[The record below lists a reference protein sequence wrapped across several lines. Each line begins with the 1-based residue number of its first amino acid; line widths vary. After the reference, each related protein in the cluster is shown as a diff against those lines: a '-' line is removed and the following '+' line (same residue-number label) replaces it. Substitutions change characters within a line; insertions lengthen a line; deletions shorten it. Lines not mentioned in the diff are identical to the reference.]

1 MTEIVGDYQFNR
13 KDLIGHGAFA
23 VVFKGRHKQQTNLTV
38 AIKSITKKSLAKS
51 QSLLEKEIK
60 ILEELTKLQHEN
72 VVCLLDCKETPQFV
86 YIVME
91 YCNGGDL
98 ADYLLQRGT
107 LSEDTIR
114 LFTKQICGAMK
125 ALQSKG
131 IIHRDLKPQNILLCH
146 DESIKNPSSNDITL
160 KIADFGFARFLQDGV
175 MAATLCGS
183 PQFMAV
189 EILLSKPYDCKADL
203 WSIGTILYQCLTG
216 KAPFQAQS
224 PQALRSYYEKNPNL
238 KPKIPPD
245 TSTELTHLLINLLK
259 REPKDRISFDDFYEH
274 PFLKPPKTQPMPV
287 PSRGALQTMTIG
299 QTKQSSSSLGSGVH
313 GGDSSSGK
321 HQHHHRHNHDHQYHR
336 THQHQTR
343 QRHFSNHSN
352 DDEEEDRENFK
363 PSSHGHH
370 YNQQHP
376 RLRQRHNSGPTTND
390 GGASSTSIISRESFG
405 SSAAMNVSPSTPITQ
420 SPMSY
425 AGNGLGSP
433 MSLGYYHHHQHQDH
447 NYPQASTSGSSKHHQ
462 AAVYGSSGNAT
473 QAYVG
478 SYESAR
484 NSSKYGKKGCSSL
497 LTNTPVEDVAL
508 FSDSSDS
515 SDTAVGG
522 DFVMVSTREAFQAAN
537 ELMGITSMSTSS
549 GSTTKASQAQ
559 QPQQHSPLQ
568 IQQQSPPSSTGSP
581 AAKQQLNLSTQIKRQ
596 QALQD
601 TVAAAVTRHPSFSQA
616 ITDVL
621 NIEPPTLRFNFGSPS
636 NSALSLLGHHTIGGS
651 GSISS
656 GSGIIQPDTRS
667 IVPYLA
673 SPSSTSSRQQYFQS
687 NATTN
692 TTQQSPLS
700 FHNYHQASADQTSTG
715 SMGSQ
720 QHPQQ
725 QHNRSTPPANTSSSG
740 SLLRYMTN
748 QFNSSPHIEGSP
760 PVFYA
765 LDLPEETL
773 LDKEHNE
780 TLARLSFVDS
790 LVSCIL
796 SLADS
801 RSALI
806 NLTDESTK
814 INALKELPTEIVRKV
829 ERLVL
834 YLKALQL
841 TSSALKLSKAE
852 IQANRLRN
860 SSSVRQVLRLL
871 KDKFHHC
878 LNMCK
883 SLDYQTTLSSTIGK
897 AALELIEPD
906 KLIYDYAIEKCQI
919 AALEEL
925 CGHLEECFKSYHTA
939 QILLHG
945 LLHQVN
951 QEDKQL
957 LEKYKVA
964 VERRLLMIHY
974 HFQQHQSVVP

>member
-1 MTEIVGDYQFNR
+1 MTETVGDYQFNR

-23 VVFKGRHKQQTNLTV
+23 VVFKGRHKQKAELPV
-38 AIKSITKKSLAKS
+38 AIKSITKKSLSKS

-72 VVCLLDCKETPQFV
+72 IVCLLDCKETTQYV

-146 DESIKNPSSNDITL
+146 NDSINNPSSNDITL
-160 KIADFGFARFLQDGV
+160 KIADFGFARFLHDGN
-175 MAATLCGS
+175 MAGTLCGS
-183 PQFMAV
+183 PQWMAV

-216 KAPFQAQS
+216 KVPFQAQS
-224 PQALRSYYEKNPNL
+224 PKALHSYYDKNPNL

-245 TSTELTHLLINLLK
+245 TSPELTHLLINLLK
-259 REPKDRISFDDFYEH
+259 REPKDRISFEDFYEH

-287 PSRGALQTMTIG
+287 PSRGPLQG
-299 QTKQSSSSLGSGVH
+299 QKQSATSLGSNVC
-313 GGDSSSGK
+313 DSSGK
-321 HQHHHRHNHDHQYHR
+321 QRPRHHQQYHR
-336 THQHQTR
+336 TQAR
-343 QRHFSNHSN
+343 QRHLSNQSN
-352 DDEEEDRENFK
+352 DEDERENIK
-363 PSSHGHH
+363 PSSHTHH
-370 YNQQHP
+370 HHHNHHLN
-376 RLRQRHNSGPTTND
+376 RRHRTSSGATNEDNSN
-390 GGASSTSIISRESFG
+390 TSAASRESFG
-405 SSAAMNVSPSTPITQ
+405 SSAAMNVSPSTPIIQ

-433 MSLGYYHHHQHQDH
+433 MSLGYYHHHQGS
-447 NYPQASTSGSSKHHQ
+447 ASSKQPISTH
-462 AAVYGSSGNAT
+462 
-473 QAYVG
+473 AYVG

-484 NSSKYGKKGCSSL
+484 NSKYGKKGCQNL
-497 LTNTPVEDVAL
+497 LTNTPVDDAL

-522 DFVMVSTREAFQAAN
+522 DFVMVSAREAFQATN
-537 ELMGITSMSTSS
+537 ELMGITSMSTS
-549 GSTTKASQAQ
+549 
-559 QPQQHSPLQ
+559 
-568 IQQQSPPSSTGSP
+568 TGSP
-581 AAKQQLNLSTQIKRQ
+581 TTGLQQQLRQSPSPPLYSPSQKPIVFGQAQRVQRQKFQETVSTSG
-596 QALQD
+596 AL
-601 TVAAAVTRHPSFSQA
+601 ANRRASFSQT
-616 ITDVL
+616 ITDVT
-621 NIEPPTLRFNFGSPS
+621 NIEPPSLRFNFGSPPG
-636 NSALSLLGHHTIGGS
+636 SALSLVSHHAIGGS
-651 GSISS
+651 GSLSS
-656 GSGIIQPDTRS
+656 GSGITQATDSRS
-667 IVPYLA
+667 LVPYL
-673 SPSSTSSRQQYFQS
+673 TSSNSRAPHFP
-687 NATTN
+687 TTSPV
-692 TTQQSPLS
+692 TVTQQSPLS
-700 FHNYHQASADQTSTG
+700 FHNYHQTG
-715 SMGSQ
+715 SGGLMSGGQPSTSQ
-720 QHPQQ
+720 QQ
-725 QHNRSTPPANTSSSG
+725 NRFTPPANNSSSG
-740 SLLRYMTN
+740 SLLRYMAN
-748 QFNSSPHIEGSP
+748 HFNSSPHIEGSP

-780 TLARLSFVDS
+780 TLAKLSFIDS
-790 LVSCIL
+790 LVGCIL

-806 NLTDESTK
+806 NLTDENIK
-814 INALKELPTEIVRKV
+814 PEALKELPTEIVRKV

-841 TSSALKLSKAE
+841 TSSTLKLSRTE
-852 IQANRLRN
+852 IQAGRLRN

-871 KDKFHHC
+871 KEKFHHC

-883 SLDYQTTLSSTIGK
+883 TLDYQTTLSSTIGK
-897 AALELIEPD
+897 AALELIAPD
-906 KLIYDYAIEKCQI
+906 KLIYDYAIEMCQT

-925 CGHLEECFKSYHTA
+925 FGHPEECFKRYHKA

-951 QEDKQL
+951 PEDKKL

-964 VERRLLMIHY
+964 VEKRLLMIHH
-974 HFQQHQSVVP
+974 HFQQQQPVVQQ

>member
-1 MTEIVGDYQFNR
+1 MTETVGDYQFNK

-23 VVFKGRHKQQTNLTV
+23 VVFKGRHKQQTDLPV

-72 VVCLLDCKETPQFV
+72 VVCLLDCKETTQFV

-98 ADYLLQRGT
+98 ADYLLQQGT

-114 LFTKQICGAMK
+114 LFTKQICEAMK

-146 DESIKNPSSNDITL
+146 DESINNPSSSDITL

-224 PQALRSYYEKNPNL
+224 PQALRSYYDKNPNL

-245 TSTELTHLLINLLK
+245 TSAELTHLLINLLK

-274 PFLKPPKTQPMPV
+274 SFLRPPKTQPMPV
-287 PSRGALQTMTIG
+287 PSRSALQTMSC
-299 QTKQSSSSLGSGVH
+299 QKQSATSLGSGVCS
-313 GGDSSSGK
+313 DSSK
-321 HQHHHRHNHDHQYHR
+321 QRLRHHHQYHR
-336 THQHQTR
+336 SQPR
-343 QRHFSNHSN
+343 QRHYSNQSN
-352 DDEEEDRENFK
+352 DDDERENIT
-363 PSSHGHH
+363 PSSHTHH
-370 YNQQHP
+370 YHHHHHHHNHHLN
-376 RLRQRHNSGPTTND
+376 RRQRHNSGQTNED
-390 GGASSTSIISRESFG
+390 DLSTSAASRESFG
-405 SSAAMNVSPSTPITQ
+405 SSAAMNVSPSAPITQ

-433 MSLGYYHHHQHQDH
+433 MSLGYYNHHHHQV
-447 NYPQASTSGSSKHHQ
+447 SSSSKQPTSTH
-462 AAVYGSSGNAT
+462 
-473 QAYVG
+473 AYVG
-478 SYESAR
+478 SYESTR
-484 NSSKYGKKGCSSL
+484 NSKYGKKGCPNQ
-497 LTNTPVEDVAL
+497 LTNTPVDDAL

-537 ELMGITSMSTSS
+537 ELMGTTSMSTSTDS
-549 GSTTKASQAQ
+549 PTTDLQKQLRQS
-559 QPQQHSPLQ
+559 PSPPLHSPSQ
-568 IQQQSPPSSTGSP
+568 KHTG
-581 AAKQQLNLSTQIKRQ
+581 
-596 QALQD
+596 
-601 TVAAAVTRHPSFSQA
+601 FSQA
-616 ITDVL
+616 RIQRQDLQEAVATSGPLVNRRSSFTQTIADVTS
-621 NIEPPTLRFNFGSPS
+621 IEPPTLRFNFGSPPG
-636 NSALSLLGHHTIGGS
+636 SALSLVSHHAIGGK
-651 GSISS
+651 GSLSS
-656 GSGIIQPDTRS
+656 GSGINQATDSRS
-667 IVPYLA
+667 LVPYLTTSNSRA
-673 SPSSTSSRQQYFQS
+673 PLFPTTSPVTV
-687 NATTN
+687 
-692 TTQQSPLS
+692 TQQSPLS
-700 FHNYHQASADQTSTG
+700 FHNYHHSGSSGLMSGQPSTS
-715 SMGSQ
+715 
-720 QHPQQ
+720 
-725 QHNRSTPPANTSSSG
+725 QHNRFTPPANNSSSG
-740 SLLRYMTN
+740 SLLRYMAN

-780 TLARLSFVDS
+780 TLAKLSFIDS
-790 LVSCIL
+790 LVGCIL

-806 NLTDESTK
+806 NLTDENIKPET
-814 INALKELPTEIVRKV
+814 LKELPTEIVRKV

-841 TSSALKLSKAE
+841 TSSTLKLSRTE
-852 IQANRLRN
+852 IQAGRLRN
-860 SSSVRQVLRLL
+860 SSSVRQVLKLL
-871 KDKFHHC
+871 KEKFHHC

-883 SLDYQTTLSSTIGK
+883 MLDYQTTLSSTIGK
-897 AALELIEPD
+897 AALELIAPD
-906 KLIYDYAIEKCQI
+906 RLIYDYAIEMCQT

-925 CGHLEECFKSYHTA
+925 FGHPEECFRRYHKA

-945 LLHQVN
+945 LLH
-951 QEDKQL
+951 
-957 LEKYKVA
+957 
-964 VERRLLMIHY
+964 
-974 HFQQHQSVVP
+974 

>member
-23 VVFKGRHKQQTNLTV
+23 VVFKGRHKQQTNLPV

-72 VVCLLDCKETPQFV
+72 VVCLLDCKETPQYV

-146 DESIKNPSSNDITL
+146 DESINNPSPNDITL

-287 PSRGALQTMTIG
+287 PSRGALQTMTVG
-299 QTKQSSSSLGSGVH
+299 QTKQSSSLGSGVR
-313 GGDSSSGK
+313 GGAAGSATSK
-321 HQHHHRHNHDHQYHR
+321 HHRHRHHQYHR
-336 THQHQTR
+336 TIQHQTR
-343 QRHFSNHSN
+343 QRHFNNQSN
-352 DDEEEDRENFK
+352 DDDDDEEEEDRENIK

-370 YNQQHP
+370 HNQ
-376 RLRQRHNSGPTTND
+376 RQRHNSGPTTNE
-390 GGASSTSIISRESFG
+390 GGDSVVSHESFG

-433 MSLGYYHHHQHQDH
+433 MSLGYYHHHQNQA
-447 NYPQASTSGSSKHHQ
+447 NNCPQASTSGGSHSSRHYHQ
-462 AAVYGSSGNAT
+462 QQQATMYGGNAAT
-473 QAYVG
+473 YTYVG
-478 SYESAR
+478 SYESAK
-484 NSSKYGKKGCSSL
+484 NSKYGKRGGCSNL

-549 GSTTKASQAQ
+549 GSTTKASQTQ
-559 QPQQHSPLQ
+559 QQQQQLQQHSPLH

-581 AAKQQLNLSTQIKRQ
+581 ATRQQLNISTQIQRQ
-596 QALQD
+596 KALQD
-601 TVAAAVTRHPSFSQA
+601 TVAAALTRRPSFGQA
-616 ITDVL
+616 ITDVF
-621 NIEPPTLRFNFGSPS
+621 NIEPPTLRFNFGSPP

-656 GSGIIQPDTRS
+656 GSGIIQPDSRS
-667 IVPYLA
+667 LVPYLV
-673 SPSSTSSRQQYFQS
+673 SPSSTSSRQHYHQS
-687 NATTN
+687 NATTTTATAT

-700 FHNYHQASADQTSTG
+700 FHNYHQTTAGQISTG
-715 SMGSQ
+715 STGL
-720 QHPQQ
+720 Q
-725 QHNRSTPPANTSSSG
+725 QHNRSTPPTNTSSSG

-780 TLARLSFVDS
+780 TLAKLSFIDS

-806 NLTDESTK
+806 NLTDESIK
-814 INALKELPTEIVRKV
+814 PSALKELPTEIVRKV

-841 TSSALKLSKAE
+841 TSSALKLSRAE

-860 SSSVRQVLRLL
+860 SSSVRQGKYMKSIHFLVGRLL
-871 KDKFHHC
+871 VDKP
-878 LNMCK
+878 L
-883 SLDYQTTLSSTIGK
+883 LSFIFIIDPGGLVD
-897 AALELIEPD
+897 LEVYEITDDPLLILPRSSD
-906 KLIYDYAIEKCQI
+906 T
-919 AALEEL
+919 
-925 CGHLEECFKSYHTA
+925 S
-939 QILLHG
+939 
-945 LLHQVN
+945 
-951 QEDKQL
+951 
-957 LEKYKVA
+957 
-964 VERRLLMIHY
+964 
-974 HFQQHQSVVP
+974 QSQRA

>member
-23 VVFKGRHKQQTNLTV
+23 VVFKGRHSQQSNQAV

-60 ILEELTKLQHEN
+60 ILDELTKLQHEN
-72 VVCLLDCKETPQFV
+72 VVRLLDCKETTQYV

-114 LFTKQICGAMK
+114 VFTKQICAAMR

-146 DESIKNPSSNDITL
+146 NESISNPSSNDMTL

-245 TSTELTHLLINLLK
+245 TSSELTHLLVNLLK
-259 REPKDRISFDDFYEH
+259 REPKDRISLDEFYEH
-274 PFLKPPKTQPMPV
+274 PFLKPPKTQPMAV
-287 PSRGALQTMTIG
+287 PSRGALQTLSSVQR
-299 QTKQSSSSLGSGVH
+299 QTKSSPGSH
-313 GGDSSSGK
+313 AGDSERLR
-321 HQHHHRHNHDHQYHR
+321 HHNHQNYHR
-336 THQHQTR
+336 AQAR
-343 QRHFSNHSN
+343 QRRSSNQSTE
-352 DDEEEDRENFK
+352 DDDRENIK
-363 PSSHGHH
+363 PSS
-370 YNQQHP
+370 QH
-376 RLRQRHNSGPTTND
+376 RHQIKDTNNSG
-390 GGASSTSIISRESFG
+390 SFG
-405 SSAAMNVSPSTPITQ
+405 SSAAMTVSPI
-420 SPMSY
+420 SY
-425 AGNGLGSP
+425 AGNSLGSP
-433 MSLGYYHHHQHQDH
+433 MSLGHQHQRTTNTH
-447 NYPQASTSGSSKHHQ
+447 
-462 AAVYGSSGNAT
+462 
-473 QAYVG
+473 AYVG
-478 SYESAR
+478 SYESSR
-484 NSSKYGKKGCSSL
+484 NRKGHPNL
-497 LTNTPVEDVAL
+497 LNNTPVDDAL

-522 DFVMVSTREAFQAAN
+522 DFVMVSTQEACQAAN
-537 ELMGITSMSTSS
+537 ELMGVQQLDSAQSS
-549 GSTTKASQAQ
+549 
-559 QPQQHSPLQ
+559 
-568 IQQQSPPSSTGSP
+568 PSSTSLN
-581 AAKQQLNLSTQIKRQ
+581 KQQIDLAQ
-596 QALQD
+596 QLQLQKFQ
-601 TVAAAVTRHPSFSQA
+601 PNFNQA
-616 ITDVL
+616 IPDVS

-636 NSALSLLGHHTIGGS
+636 GSALSLLSHHAIGGS

-656 GSGIIQPDTRS
+656 GSGIIQTDSRT
-667 IVPYLA
+667 IVPYLSSPNSRHYP
-673 SPSSTSSRQQYFQS
+673 SPSSFQNYQQ
-687 NATTN
+687 ALPI
-692 TTQQSPLS
+692 QQ
-700 FHNYHQASADQTSTG
+700 
-715 SMGSQ
+715 
-720 QHPQQ
+720 
-725 QHNRSTPPANTSSSG
+725 NRSTPPANSSSSG
-740 SLLRYMTN
+740 SLMRYLTCHL
-748 QFNSSPHIEGSP
+748 NSSPHIDGSP

-780 TLARLSFVDS
+780 TLAKLNYLDS
-790 LVSCIL
+790 LVGCIL

-806 NLTDESTK
+806 NLNSNDAHPE
-814 INALKELPTEIVRKV
+814 ALKDLPTDLVRKV

-860 SSSVRQVLRLL
+860 SSSVRQG
-871 KDKFHHC
+871 KFNHH
-878 LNMCK
+878 
-883 SLDYQTTLSSTIGK
+883 
-897 AALELIEPD
+897 
-906 KLIYDYAIEKCQI
+906 
-919 AALEEL
+919 
-925 CGHLEECFKSYHTA
+925 
-939 QILLHG
+939 
-945 LLHQVN
+945 VN
-951 QEDKQL
+951 QN
-957 LEKYKVA
+957 VA
-964 VERRLLMIHY
+964 WLALSLFLILIVLNQNLATIRIHTI
-974 HFQQHQSVVP
+974 V

>member
-1 MTEIVGDYQFNR
+1 MPETVGDYQFNR

-23 VVFKGRHKQQTNLTV
+23 VVFKGRHKQQTDLTV

-72 VVCLLDCKETPQFV
+72 VVCLLDCKETSQYV

-146 DESIKNPSSNDITL
+146 NESINNPTSNDITL

-238 KPKIPPD
+238 KPRIPPD
-245 TSTELTHLLINLLK
+245 TSDELAHLLINLLK
-259 REPKDRISFDDFYEH
+259 REPKDRISFDDLYEH

-287 PSRGALQTMTIG
+287 PSRGALSTMSS
-299 QTKQSSSSLGSGVH
+299 QKQSASSLGSRTC
-313 GGDSSSGK
+313 DNSSK
-321 HQHHHRHNHDHQYHR
+321 HHHRHHQYHR
-336 THQHQTR
+336 TQGR
-343 QRHFSNHSN
+343 QRHLSNQSTE
-352 DDEEEDRENFK
+352 DEENIK
-363 PSSHGHH
+363 PSSHKHH
-370 YNQQHP
+370 QS
-376 RLRQRHNSGPTTND
+376 RRQRHNSGPSEDSN
-390 GGASSTSIISRESFG
+390 TSAAGRESFG

-433 MSLGYYHHHQHQDH
+433 MSLGYYHQHQQQH
-447 NYPQASTSGSSKHHQ
+447 HHHHLHQNPNISSSKHHPSNIAQ
-462 AAVYGSSGNAT
+462 P
-473 QAYVG
+473 YVG
-478 SYESAR
+478 SYESGR
-484 NSSKYGKKGCSSL
+484 NSKYGKKGCSNL
-497 LTNTPVEDVAL
+497 LNNTPVDDAL

-515 SDTAVGG
+515 SDTAIGG

-537 ELMGITSMSTSS
+537 ELMGISPMSTSTSS
-549 GSTTKASQAQ
+549 GKALQ
-559 QPQQHSPLQ
+559 QQHQQHSP
-568 IQQQSPPSSTGSP
+568 QQSQSPPSTASP
-581 AAKQQLNLSTQIKRQ
+581 ASPKQHLNLSTQIQRQ
-596 QALQD
+596 KFQE
-601 TVAAAVTRHPSFSQA
+601 TVSAAVTRHPKFSQA
-616 ITDVL
+616 ITDISNL
-621 NIEPPTLRFNFGSPS
+621 EPPTLRFNFGSPPG
-636 NSALSLLGHHTIGGS
+636 SALSLLSHPTIGGS

-656 GSGIIQPDTRS
+656 GSGVMQPDSRS
-667 IVPYLA
+667 LVPYLV
-673 SPSSTSSRQQYFQS
+673 SSNSRQHYQS
-687 NATTN
+687 ANHIVG
-692 TTQQSPLS
+692 QQSPLS
-700 FHNYHQASADQTSTG
+700 LNNYHQTAPIPTHHSAS
-715 SMGSQ
+715 
-720 QHPQQ
+720 
-725 QHNRSTPPANTSSSG
+725 QHNRSTPPANNSSSG
-740 SLLRYMTN
+740 SLLRYMAS
-748 QFNSSPHIEGSP
+748 QFNSSPHIDGSP
-760 PVFYA
+760 PMFYA
-765 LDLPEETL
+765 LDLLEETL

-780 TLARLSFVDS
+780 TLAKLNFVDS
-790 LVSCIL
+790 LVGCIL

-806 NLTDESTK
+806 NLTDENIK
-814 INALKELPTEIVRKV
+814 PEALKELPTEIVRKV

-841 TSSALKLSKAE
+841 TSSALKLSRAE
-852 IQANRLRN
+852 IQTNRLRN

-871 KDKFHHC
+871 KDKFHYC

-883 SLDYQTTLSSTIGK
+883 SLDYQATLSSTIGK
-897 AALELIEPD
+897 AALELIAPD
-906 KLIYDYAIEKCQI
+906 KLIYDYAIEMCQT
-919 AALEEL
+919 AALEEMF
-925 CGHLEECFKSYHTA
+925 GQPEECFKRYHTA

-951 QEDKQL
+951 HDDKQL

-964 VERRLLMIHY
+964 VEKRLLMIHY
-974 HFQQHQSVVP
+974 HFQQQQQVVQ

>member
-23 VVFKGRHKQQTNLTV
+23 VVFKGQHRHETDKPV

-51 QSLLEKEIK
+51 QSLLKKEIK

-72 VVCLLDCKETPQFV
+72 VVCLLDCKETPQYV

-131 IIHRDLKPQNILLCH
+131 IIHRDLKPQNILLCY
-146 DESIKNPSSNDITL
+146 DETIRNPNSNDITL

-245 TSTELTHLLINLLK
+245 TSNELTHLLINLLK

-287 PSRGALQTMTIG
+287 PSRNVLQQMMPGNIQNQIHPHSNNSYRHHHHNHHHNHSHEKRKTTTVETKTI
-299 QTKQSSSSLGSGVH
+299 TSSSSLGSENELN
-313 GGDSSSGK
+313 K
-321 HQHHHRHNHDHQYHR
+321 HHRH
-336 THQHQTR
+336 
-343 QRHFSNHSN
+343 
-352 DDEEEDRENFK
+352 
-363 PSSHGHH
+363 
-370 YNQQHP
+370 
-376 RLRQRHNSGPTTND
+376 
-390 GGASSTSIISRESFG
+390 
-405 SSAAMNVSPSTPITQ
+405 
-420 SPMSY
+420 
-425 AGNGLGSP
+425 
-433 MSLGYYHHHQHQDH
+433 
-447 NYPQASTSGSSKHHQ
+447 
-462 AAVYGSSGNAT
+462 
-473 QAYVG
+473 
-478 SYESAR
+478 
-484 NSSKYGKKGCSSL
+484 L
-497 LTNTPVEDVAL
+497 LTNTPVENNAL
-508 FSDSSDS
+508 FHSDSSDS
-515 SDTAVGG
+515 SDTAVSG
-522 DFVMVSTREAFQAAN
+522 DFVIVSTREAFQAAN
-537 ELMGITSMSTSS
+537 ELMGITSMSTSNS
-549 GSTTKASQAQ
+549 NSKGSNANNNSSPPLSAGQSTSPSSATKHLLYHQ
-559 QPQQHSPLQ
+559 QRQQHSPQ
-568 IQQQSPPSSTGSP
+568 QIQSPPCSISPPTIQQQ
-581 AAKQQLNLSTQIKRQ
+581 KHLQQLNNFRTNQQQRQKVEPSTV
-596 QALQD
+596 QAGAL
-601 TVAAAVTRHPSFSQA
+601 TRRSSFNQTT

-621 NIEPPTLRFNFGSPS
+621 NIEPPSLRFNFGSPPG
-636 NSALSLLGHHTIGGS
+636 SALSLFSGHHAIGGS

-656 GSGIIQPDTRS
+656 GSGIVQTESRS
-667 IVPYLA
+667 LIPYLS
-673 SPSSTSSRQQYFQS
+673 SPTSRQYHMPIG
-687 NATTN
+687 TTIAAAPS
-692 TTQQSPLS
+692 QQSPLA
-700 FHNYHQASADQTSTG
+700 FHNYHQQPMQQQLPLTNTQPVNVVG
-715 SMGSQ
+715 PSQ
-720 QHPQQ
+720 QQQ
-725 QHNRSTPPANTSSSG
+725 PMRSTPPTNTSSSG
-740 SLLRYMTN
+740 SLLRYMAT
-748 QFNSSPHIEGSP
+748 QFNSPPSNYEGHTNNSCVAGSS

-780 TLARLSFVDS
+780 TLAKLNFIET
-790 LVSCIL
+790 LVNCIL

-806 NLTDESTK
+806 NLTDDNVK
-814 INALKELPTEIVRKV
+814 PVALKELPTEIVRRV

-834 YLKALQL
+834 YLEALQL
-841 TSSALKLSKAE
+841 TSSALKLSRSE
-852 IQANRLRN
+852 LQANRLRN

-883 SLDYQTTLSSTIGK
+883 ALDYQTTLSTTLGK
-897 AALELIEPD
+897 AALELIKPD
-906 KLIYDYAIEKCQI
+906 KLIYDHAIEMCQT

-925 CGHLEECFKSYHTA
+925 FGHPDEVSFFYQIPKEEISIY
-939 QILLHG
+939 
-945 LLHQVN
+945 
-951 QEDKQL
+951 
-957 LEKYKVA
+957 Y
-964 VERRLLMIHY
+964 
-974 HFQQHQSVVP
+974 FQNA

>member
-1 MTEIVGDYQFNR
+1 MIRNQIDKIIKESERTGEFPIKMTETVGDYQFNR

-23 VVFKGRHKQQTNLTV
+23 VVFKGRHRQQTNLPV

-72 VVCLLDCKETPQFV
+72 VVCLLDCKETLQYV

-146 DESIKNPSSNDITL
+146 DESINNPSSNDITL

-238 KPKIPPD
+238 KPKLPPD

-287 PSRGALQTMTIG
+287 PSRGALQSMTVG
-299 QTKQSSSSLGSGVH
+299 QTKQSSSSLGSGVR
-313 GGDSSSGK
+313 GGDSTSGK
-321 HQHHHRHNHDHQYHR
+321 HQRHLHHQYNR
-336 THQHQTR
+336 THQHQAR
-343 QRHFSNHSN
+343 QRHFSNQSN
-352 DDEEEDRENFK
+352 DDEEEDRENVK
-363 PSSHGHH
+363 P
-370 YNQQHP
+370 
-376 RLRQRHNSGPTTND
+376 
-390 GGASSTSIISRESFG
+390 FG

-433 MSLGYYHHHQHQDH
+433 MSLGYYHHHNQQQ
-447 NYPQASTSGSSKHHQ
+447 QASTSSGSKHHQ
-462 AAVYGSSGNAT
+462 ATIHGCGNGAT
-473 QAYVG
+473 HAYVG

-484 NSSKYGKKGCSSL
+484 NSSKYGRKGCSSL

-549 GSTTKASQAQ
+549 GSTTKASQTQ
-559 QPQQHSPLQ
+559 QQQHPQQYSPLQ

-581 AAKQQLNLSTQIKRQ
+581 VAKQQLNLSTQFQRHK
-596 QALQD
+596 ALQD
-601 TVAAAVTRHPSFSQA
+601 TVATAVARHHPSFSQA

-621 NIEPPTLRFNFGSPS
+621 NIEPPTLRFNFGSPP

-651 GSISS
+651 GSMSS

-667 IVPYLA
+667 LVPYLV
-673 SPSSTSSRQQYFQS
+673 SPNSTSSRQ
-687 NATTN
+687 
-692 TTQQSPLS
+692 P
-700 FHNYHQASADQTSTG
+700 HHHQH
-715 SMGSQ
+715 Q
-720 QHPQQ
+720 QH
-725 QHNRSTPPANTSSSG
+725 HNRSTPPTNTSSSG
-740 SLLRYMTN
+740 SLLRFMTN
-748 QFNSSPHIEGSP
+748 QFNTSPHIEGSP
-760 PVFYA
+760 PIFYA

-780 TLARLSFVDS
+780 TLARLNFVDS
-790 LVSCIL
+790 LVGCIL

-806 NLTDESTK
+806 NLTGESTK

-841 TSSALKLSKAE
+841 TSSALKLSRAE

-878 LNMCK
+878 LSLCK
-883 SLDYQTTLSSTIGK
+883 SLDYQATLSSTVGK
-897 AALELIEPD
+897 TALELIEPD

-964 VERRLLMIHY
+964 VERRLLMIHHHY
-974 HFQQHQSVVP
+974 HFQQQQQPVVQQ

>member
-1 MTEIVGDYQFNR
+1 MTETVGDYQFNR

-23 VVFKGRHKQQTNLTV
+23 VVFKGRHRQKANLPV
-38 AIKSITKKSLAKS
+38 AIKSITKKSLSKS

-72 VVCLLDCKETPQFV
+72 IVCLLDCKETTQYV

-146 DESIKNPSSNDITL
+146 NDSINNPSSNDITL
-160 KIADFGFARFLQDGV
+160 KIADFGFARFLHDGN
-175 MAATLCGS
+175 MAGTLCGS
-183 PQFMAV
+183 PQWMAV

-216 KAPFQAQS
+216 KVPFQAQS
-224 PQALRSYYEKNPNL
+224 PKALHSYYDKNPNL

-245 TSTELTHLLINLLK
+245 TSSELTHLLINLLK
-259 REPKDRISFDDFYEH
+259 REPKDRISFEDFYEH
-274 PFLKPPKTQPMPV
+274 PFLRPPKTQPMPV
-287 PSRGALQTMTIG
+287 PSRGALQAMSG
-299 QTKQSSSSLGSGVH
+299 QKQSATSLGNGACD
-313 GGDSSSGK
+313 GSSK
-321 HQHHHRHNHDHQYHR
+321 QRLRHHQQYHR
-336 THQHQTR
+336 TKAR
-343 QRHFSNHSN
+343 QRHFSNQSN
-352 DDEEEDRENFK
+352 DDDERENIK
-363 PSSHGHH
+363 PSSQAHH
-370 YNQQHP
+370 HHTGG
-376 RLRQRHNSGPTTND
+376 RHRNNSGPMND
-390 GGASSTSIISRESFG
+390 DDLNTSAASRESFG
-405 SSAAMNVSPSTPITQ
+405 SSAAMNVSPSTPIIQ

-433 MSLGYYHHHQHQDH
+433 MSLGYYHHHQ
-447 NYPQASTSGSSKHHQ
+447 GSS
-462 AAVYGSSGNAT
+462 SSKQPMST
-473 QAYVG
+473 HAYVG

-484 NSSKYGKKGCSSL
+484 NSKYGKKGCSNP
-497 LTNTPVEDVAL
+497 LTNTPVDDAL

-522 DFVMVSTREAFQAAN
+522 DFVMVSTREAFQATN
-537 ELMGITSMSTSS
+537 ELMGITSMSTS
-549 GSTTKASQAQ
+549 
-559 QPQQHSPLQ
+559 
-568 IQQQSPPSSTGSP
+568 TGSP
-581 AAKQQLNLSTQIKRQ
+581 TTGLQRSPSSPLYSSPQKPIVFGKAQRVQRQ
-596 QALQD
+596 KLQE
-601 TVAAAVTRHPSFSQA
+601 AVTTSGALANKCTSFSQT
-616 ITDVL
+616 ITDIT
-621 NIEPPTLRFNFGSPS
+621 NIEPPSLRFNFGSPPG
-636 NSALSLLGHHTIGGS
+636 SALSLVSHHAIVGS
-651 GSISS
+651 GSLSS
-656 GSGIIQPDTRS
+656 GSGITQATDSRS
-667 IVPYLA
+667 LVPYLTSSNSRAPLFPTA
-673 SPSSTSSRQQYFQS
+673 SPVTV
-687 NATTN
+687 A
-692 TTQQSPLS
+692 QQSPLS
-700 FHNYHQASADQTSTG
+700 FHNYHQTSTSG
-715 SMGSQ
+715 LMSGQPSTSQ
-720 QHPQQ
+720 N
-725 QHNRSTPPANTSSSG
+725 NRFTPPANNSSSG
-740 SLLRYMTN
+740 SLLRYMAN
-748 QFNSSPHIEGSP
+748 HFNSSPHIEGSP

-773 LDKEHNE
+773 LDKDHNE
-780 TLARLSFVDS
+780 TLAKLSFIDS
-790 LVSCIL
+790 LVGCIL

-806 NLTDESTK
+806 NLTDENTK
-814 INALKELPTEIVRKV
+814 PGALKELPTEIVRKV

-841 TSSALKLSKAE
+841 TSSTLKLSRTE
-852 IQANRLRN
+852 IQAGRLRN

-871 KDKFHHC
+871 KEKFHHC

-883 SLDYQTTLSSTIGK
+883 TLDYHTTLSSTIGK
-897 AALELIEPD
+897 AALELIAPD
-906 KLIYDYAIEKCQI
+906 KLIYDYAIEMCQT

-925 CGHLEECFKSYHTA
+925 FGHPEECFKRYHKA

-951 QEDKQL
+951 PEDKKL

-964 VERRLLMIHY
+964 VEKRLLMIHH
-974 HFQQHQSVVP
+974 HFQQQQPIV

>member
-23 VVFKGRHKQQTNLTV
+23 VVFKGQHRQETDRPV

-51 QSLLEKEIK
+51 QSLLKKEIK

-72 VVCLLDCKETPQFV
+72 VVCLLDCKETPQYV

-131 IIHRDLKPQNILLCH
+131 IIHRDLKPQNILLCY
-146 DESIKNPSSNDITL
+146 DETIRNPSSNDITL

-245 TSTELTHLLINLLK
+245 TSSELTHLLINLLK

-287 PSRGALQTMTIG
+287 PSRNVLQQMMPGNIQNQLPHSHNHHHSRNSHNHHHNHSHEKRKTTQVGTKTI
-299 QTKQSSSSLGSGVH
+299 TSSSSLGS
-313 GGDSSSGK
+313 
-321 HQHHHRHNHDHQYHR
+321 
-336 THQHQTR
+336 
-343 QRHFSNHSN
+343 
-352 DDEEEDRENFK
+352 ENEFNK
-363 PSSHGHH
+363 
-370 YNQQHP
+370 Q
-376 RLRQRHNSGPTTND
+376 
-390 GGASSTSIISRESFG
+390 
-405 SSAAMNVSPSTPITQ
+405 
-420 SPMSY
+420 
-425 AGNGLGSP
+425 
-433 MSLGYYHHHQHQDH
+433 YHHH
-447 NYPQASTSGSSKHHQ
+447 
-462 AAVYGSSGNAT
+462 
-473 QAYVG
+473 
-478 SYESAR
+478 
-484 NSSKYGKKGCSSL
+484 L
-497 LTNTPVEDVAL
+497 LTNTPVEDNAL
-508 FSDSSDS
+508 FHSDSSDS
-515 SDTAVGG
+515 SDTAVSG

-537 ELMGITSMSTSS
+537 ELMGITSMSTSNS
-549 GSTTKASQAQ
+549 KGSNANNNSSPPLAPQSSPSPSPSSASKQLMHQ
-559 QPQQHSPLQ
+559 QRQQHSPQ
-568 IQQQSPPSSTGSP
+568 QIQSPPCSISPPTIQQQ
-581 AAKQQLNLSTQIKRQ
+581 KHLQQLNNFRTSQQQRQ
-596 QALQD
+596 KFEPTTVQAGAL
-601 TVAAAVTRHPSFSQA
+601 TRRSSFNQTT

-621 NIEPPTLRFNFGSPS
+621 NIEPPTLRFNFGSPPG
-636 NSALSLLGHHTIGGS
+636 SALSLFSGHHTIGGS

-656 GSGIIQPDTRS
+656 GSGIIQTDSRS
-667 IVPYLA
+667 LIPYLS
-673 SPSSTSSRQQYFQS
+673 SPTSRQYHMPIG
-687 NATTN
+687 ATIGPVPA
-692 TTQQSPLS
+692 QQSPLA
-700 FHNYHQASADQTSTG
+700 FHNYHQQP
-715 SMGSQ
+715 
-720 QHPQQ
+720 PQQ
-725 QHNRSTPPANTSSSG
+725 QQQQLPFNTQPVNVGQQQQQPMRSTPPTNTSSSG
-740 SLLRYMTN
+740 SLLRYMATQYN
-748 QFNSSPHIEGSP
+748 SPPSNYEGHTNSSCLAGPGGS

-780 TLARLSFVDS
+780 TLAKLNFIET

-806 NLTDESTK
+806 NLTDD
-814 INALKELPTEIVRKV
+814 INKPAALKELPTEIVRRI

-834 YLKALQL
+834 YLEALQL
-841 TSSALKLSKAE
+841 TSSALKLSRSE
-852 IQANRLRN
+852 LQANRLRN

-883 SLDYQTTLSSTIGK
+883 ALDYQTTLNTTLGK
-897 AALELIEPD
+897 AALEYIKPD
-906 KLIYDYAIEKCQI
+906 KLIYDYAIEMCQT

-925 CGHLEECFKSYHTA
+925 FGHPEEVSF
-939 QILLHG
+939 LF
-945 LLHQVN
+945 N
-951 QEDKQL
+951 QL
-957 LEKYKVA
+957 FHV
-964 VERRLLMIHY
+964 
-974 HFQQHQSVVP
+974 S

>member
-1 MTEIVGDYQFNR
+1 MTETVGDYQFSR

-23 VVFKGRHKQQTNLTV
+23 VVFKGRSKLQPDLPV

-72 VVCLLDCKETPQFV
+72 VVCLLDCKETTQYV

-114 LFTKQICGAMK
+114 VFTKQICGAMK

-146 DESIKNPSSNDITL
+146 DESITNPSSNDITL

-238 KPKIPPD
+238 KPRIPPD
-245 TSTELTHLLINLLK
+245 TSAELTHLLTNLLK

-287 PSRGALQTMTIG
+287 PSRGTLQTMTSN
-299 QTKQSSSSLGSGVH
+299 QRKQSASSLGSAN
-313 GGDSSSGK
+313 DSAAKHHNHRHRHHHHRTQTRQRQLSNQSNEDEENFRPSSA
-321 HQHHHRHNHDHQYHR
+321 HHHHRHRDH
-336 THQHQTR
+336 HQHNTQHDRR
-343 QRHFSNHSN
+343 QR
-352 DDEEEDRENFK
+352 R
-363 PSSHGHH
+363 
-370 YNQQHP
+370 
-376 RLRQRHNSGPTTND
+376 NSGPNED
-390 GGASSTSIISRESFG
+390 SSSHSAASRESFG
-405 SSAAMNVSPSTPITQ
+405 SSAAMNVSPTTPIIQ

-425 AGNGLGSP
+425 AGNELGSP
-433 MSLGYYHHHQHQDH
+433 MSLGHYHQQQQHQ
-447 NYPQASTSGSSKHHQ
+447 QVSKHSTNTH
-462 AAVYGSSGNAT
+462 
-473 QAYVG
+473 AYAG

-484 NSSKYGKKGCSSL
+484 NSSRYGKKSGPNL
-497 LTNTPVEDVAL
+497 LTNTPVDDAI

-515 SDTAVGG
+515 SDTAVGN
-522 DFVMVSTREAFQAAN
+522 DFVMVSTRDVPGAN
-537 ELMGITSMSTSS
+537 ELMGITSMSTSAS
-549 GSTTKASQAQ
+549 SNKAALNTISNQPSS
-559 QPQQHSPLQ
+559 PQQHRV
-568 IQQQSPPSSTGSP
+568 QSSPSSPASLSP
-581 AAKQQLNLSTQIKRQ
+581 KQHQLNLNTQIQRQ
-596 QALQD
+596 KAIQD
-601 TVAAAVTRHPSFSQA
+601 SLAATAPVTLTSKAPCFNQT
-616 ITDVL
+616 ITDVA
-621 NIEPPTLRFNFGSPS
+621 NIEPPTLRFNFGSPPGS
-636 NSALSLLGHHTIGGS
+636 TLSLLSHHAIGGS

-656 GSGIIQPDTRS
+656 GSGIIQSDPRS
-667 IVPYLA
+667 LIPYLTSPTPRTAHFATA
-673 SPSSTSSRQQYFQS
+673 SAATPVGHQ
-687 NATTN
+687 ATTTCN
-692 TTQQSPLS
+692 QTQQSPLS
-700 FHNYHQASADQTSTG
+700 FHNYHQSSAG
-715 SMGSQ
+715 SGSNMSIGGQ
-720 QHPQQ
+720 QPPISQ
-725 QHNRSTPPANTSSSG
+725 RATPPANTSSSG
-740 SLLRYMTN
+740 SLLRYMAS
-748 QFNSSPHIEGSP
+748 QFNSPTHIDGSP

-780 TLARLSFVDS
+780 TLAKLNFIDS
-790 LVSCIL
+790 LVECIL

-806 NLTDESTK
+806 NLTDDETK
-814 INALKELPTEIVRKV
+814 PEALRELPTETVRKV

-841 TSSALKLSKAE
+841 TSSALKLSRAE
-852 IQANRLRN
+852 IQTNRLRN
-860 SSSVRQVLRLL
+860 SSSVRQG
-871 KDKFHHC
+871 KF
-878 LNMCK
+878 K
-883 SLDYQTTLSSTIGK
+883 SLSK
-897 AALELIEPD
+897 P
-906 KLIYDYAIEKCQI
+906 YAS
-919 AALEEL
+919 
-925 CGHLEECFKSYHTA
+925 H
-939 QILLHG
+939 
-945 LLHQVN
+945 N
-951 QEDKQL
+951 
-957 LEKYKVA
+957 
-964 VERRLLMIHY
+964 
-974 HFQQHQSVVP
+974 

>member
-23 VVFKGRHKQQTNLTV
+23 VVFKGRHKQENGLPV

-51 QSLLEKEIK
+51 QSLLGKEIK

-72 VVCLLDCKETPQFV
+72 VVCLLDCRETPQYV

-146 DESIKNPSSNDITL
+146 DESISNPTSNDITL

-224 PQALRSYYEKNPNL
+224 PQALRTYYEKNVNL
-238 KPKIPPD
+238 KPRIPPD
-245 TSTELTHLLINLLK
+245 TSAELTHLLINLLK
-259 REPKDRISFDDFYEH
+259 REPKDRISFDDFYDH
-274 PFLKPPKTQPMPV
+274 PFMKSPKTQPMPV
-287 PSRGALQTMTIG
+287 PNRGALQQLTS
-299 QTKQSSSSLGSGVH
+299 QKQSTSLGTGA
-313 GGDSSSGK
+313 DSANAK
-321 HQHHHRHNHDHQYHR
+321 HHHRRHHR
-336 THQHQTR
+336 THQNR
-343 QRHFSNHSN
+343 QRNLSIE
-352 DDEEEDRENFK
+352 DDDRENVV
-363 PSSHGHH
+363 PSSQTKHTSSRRH
-370 YNQQHP
+370 
-376 RLRQRHNSGPTTND
+376 RHNSGPSIDGDQRDSAVSRDSSNSSGLMNYSPTTP
-390 GGASSTSIISRESFG
+390 
-405 SSAAMNVSPSTPITQ
+405 MNQ

-425 AGNGLGSP
+425 GGNGLGSP
-433 MSLGYYHHHQHQDH
+433 MSLGYYHHHQQQ
-447 NYPQASTSGSSKHHQ
+447 PTTTQATAH
-462 AAVYGSSGNAT
+462 
-473 QAYVG
+473 AYVG

-484 NSSKYGKKGCSSL
+484 NSRHIKRGSPNV
-497 LTNTPVEDVAL
+497 LTNTPVDDAL

-549 GSTTKASQAQ
+549 SSNK
-559 QPQQHSPLQ
+559 
-568 IQQQSPPSSTGSP
+568 QQQSPPTHYNQQHNSPKQIQPPSSLSP
-581 AAKQQLNLSTQIKRQ
+581 KQRLNLSTTQVQRQ
-596 QALQD
+596 QLHDTSLNVTSGAL
-601 TVAAAVTRHPSFSQA
+601 TRRPSFGQTT
-616 ITDVL
+616 ITDVF
-621 NIEPPTLRFNFGSPS
+621 NIEPPTLRFNFGSPPGS
-636 NSALSLLGHHTIGGS
+636 TLSLLSHHAIGGS
-651 GSISS
+651 GGSISS
-656 GSGIIQPDTRS
+656 GSGIIMPDARS
-667 IVPYLA
+667 LIPYLN
-673 SPSSTSSRQQYFQS
+673 SPNSTTRQYFNPTIQQ
-687 NATTN
+687 APLTFQTN
-692 TTQQSPLS
+692 PMVINNQ
-700 FHNYHQASADQTSTG
+700 QTS
-715 SMGSQ
+715 Q
-720 QHPQQ
+720 QLPAKL
-725 QHNRSTPPANTSSSG
+725 TPPANTSSNG
-740 SLLRYMTN
+740 SLLRYMAS
-748 QFNSSPHIEGSP
+748 QLNSPPTHVDGAGVASGS

-780 TLARLSFVDS
+780 TLAKLNFIES
-790 LVSCIL
+790 LVGCIL

-801 RSALI
+801 RSGLI
-806 NLTDESTK
+806 NISNNAADIASTASSREQETASVGLD
-814 INALKELPTEIVRKV
+814 NSDASRMANLEELPTELVRKV

-834 YLKALQL
+834 YLKALHL
-841 TSSALKLSKAE
+841 TSSALKLSRSE
-852 IQANRLRN
+852 LQSNRLRN

-883 SLDYQTTLSSTIGK
+883 ALDYQTTLTTTVGK
-897 AALELIEPD
+897 AALELITPD
-906 KLIYDYAIEKCQI
+906 KLIYDYAIEMCQT

-925 CGHLEECFKSYHTA
+925 FGHPEEVSELPSYFDNEF
-939 QILLHG
+939 ILYLCR
-945 LLHQVN
+945 
-951 QEDKQL
+951 DIK
-957 LEKYKVA
+957 
-964 VERRLLMIHY
+964 
-974 HFQQHQSVVP
+974 